1 MSIIV
6 EALRWY
12 AAEAE
17 SLARHM
23 KETLLKDRE
32 HTQAVLAS
40 LTVLSL
46 DAGKRARA
54 ALAALDAQ
62 QGVNPELPK
71 ERIEAAAYSLGMR
84 YAIRVQPVAES
95 VAWLLESKFQGQPK
109 PSWWN
114 GNQFT
119 TNANEAVR
127 FFRREDAELVAA
139 RMHMVRAT
147 EHKWI

>member
-1 MSIIV
+1 MSTIV

-54 ALAALDAQ
+54 ALA
-62 QGVNPELPK
+62 
-71 ERIEAAAYSLGMR
+71 
-84 YAIRVQPVAES
+84 QPVAEPLTNKQIAMAMLA
-95 VAWLLESKFQGQPK
+95 VDDPLQWGHLGE
-109 PSWWN
+109 WN
-114 GNQFT
+114 SNVPLQF
-119 TNANEAVR
+119 ARAIEA
-127 FFRREDAELVAA
+127 A
-139 RMHMVRAT
+139 HGIGKKT
-147 EHKWI
+147 P